1 MSTEE
6 REFDVVVWGA
16 TGFTGQLVAEYLL
29 RRYGAGG
36 TLRWSLGGRNES
48 KLEAVRAELAKQTAD
63 AATLPLVVGDSDDE
77 SFLEALAARTRVVCT
92 TVGPYVLYGSKLV
105 AACARGGT
113 HYCDLTGELQ
123 WMRRMI
129 DSHHGEAQASGA
141 RIIHAAGFDS
151 VPSDLGV
158 WFVQREMKARTGQ
171 PSRRVKMRAKGFS
184 GGASGGTIASMLA
197 MMEEQGENP
206 EVRRIFADPYALNP
220 EGERS
225 GPDSN
230 EAMAPAYDEDF
241 GAWTGPFVMAPCD
254 TRIVRRTNALL
265 GYAYGKDFRYEE
277 AMLTGAGP
285 GGFAKAAALSAG
297 LVGGMGAM
305 AVGPLR
311 RLIAKRLPAPGEG
324 PTREQQE
331 QGYYDLRFYAEHPQD
346 EGKGLHAQVTGDRD
360 PGYGSTSK
368 ILGEVAVC
376 LAKDDVNV
384 AGGFWTPASAFGEH
398 IFERL
403 ESNAGLAFA
412 ILD

>member
-1 MSTEE
+1 MSAEE

-29 RRYGAGG
+29 ERYGVDGP
-36 TLRWSLGGRNES
+36 LRWALGGRNES
-48 KLEAVRAELAKQTAD
+48 KLAVLRTELAKQVPSAD
-63 AATLPLVVGDSDDE
+63 TLPLVVGDGDDAA
-77 SFLEALAARTRVVCT
+77 FLETLAARTRVVCT

-113 HYCDLTGELQ
+113 HYCDLTGEVQ

-129 DSHHGEAQASGA
+129 DAHHGDAQASGA

-151 VPSDLGV
+151 IPSDLGV
-158 WFVQREMKARTGQ
+158 WFLQREMTARHGV

-184 GGASGGTIASMLA
+184 GGMSGGTIASMLA
-197 MMEEQGENP
+197 MMDEQGRDP

-220 EGERS
+220 DGERS
-225 GPDSN
+225 GLDEN
-230 EAMAPAYDEDF
+230 ESMAPAYDEDF
-241 GAWTGPFVMAPCD
+241 GSWTGPFVMAPCD

-265 GYAYGKDFRYEE
+265 GYAYGKDFRYDE

-285 GGFAKAAALSAG
+285 RGLAKAAALSAG
-297 LVGGMGAM
+297 LVGGMSAL

-311 RLIAKRLPAPGEG
+311 RLVATRLPAPGEG

-331 QGYYDLRFYAEHPQD
+331 QGYYDLRFFGAHPED
-346 EGKGLHAQVTGDRD
+346 EGKCLRAQVTGDRD

-376 LAKDDVNV
+376 LALDEVNV
-384 AGGFWTPASAFGEH
+384 VGGFWTPASALGGALLD
-398 IFERL
+398 RL

-412 ILD
+412 IV